1 MTLDLDKLEALA
13 KAATPGPWKSVEGGL
28 VVCSFHPKH
37 GYNVH
42 DMRTLQNL
50 MTPDVSFAMGDV
62 HKNDSAFIASAR
74 EAVPALIARVRELEA
89 DRDRLKDDMGIV
101 CRFSN
106 PDWREKRTD
115 MEQCLNEIHGNA
127 VASYWFH
134 NRRILK
140 GDKT

>member
-1 MTLDLDKLEALA
+1 MTLDIDKLEALA
-13 KAATPGPWKSVEGGL
+13 KAVLTAEAALKEMGGGFNLEASEFRSKIANSKVDFQSVTI
-28 VVCSFHPKH
+28 P
-37 GYNVH
+37 
-42 DMRTLQNL
+42 
-50 MTPDVSFAMGDV
+50 
-62 HKNDSAFIASAR
+62 
-74 EAVPALIARVRELEA
+74 EAVPALIAQVRELGA
-89 DRDRLKDDMGIV
+89 DRDRLKNDMGIV
-101 CRFSN
+101 CRLSN